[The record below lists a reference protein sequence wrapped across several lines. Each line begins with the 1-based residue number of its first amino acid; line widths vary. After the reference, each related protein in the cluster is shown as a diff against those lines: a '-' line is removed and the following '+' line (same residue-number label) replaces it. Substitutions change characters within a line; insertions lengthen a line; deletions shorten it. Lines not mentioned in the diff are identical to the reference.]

1 MLLVDGGGTQVLE
14 GVSLVELVVGA
25 TQTEVEV
32 DVDVQTDV
40 ELEVELEV
48 EVEVEVDDQT
58 EEVVLGPGTRPAG
71 PYQVVV
77 YVLQP
82 QAVAL
87 AAEGATLDHLSACFF
102 S

>member
-1 MLLVDGGGTQVLE
+1 MDGGGTQVLE

-40 ELEVELEV
+40 EVELEL

>member
-40 ELEVELEV
+40 ELEVEL